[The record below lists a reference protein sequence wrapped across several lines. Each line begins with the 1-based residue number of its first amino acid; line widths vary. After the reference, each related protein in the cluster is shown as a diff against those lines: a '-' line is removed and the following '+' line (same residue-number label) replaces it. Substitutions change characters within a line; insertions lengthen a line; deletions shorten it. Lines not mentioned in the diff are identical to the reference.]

1 MNKSFEYNYQKM
13 LDALIDISE
22 YWNRDETW
30 AAMINACYHDS
41 ELATRTIEDLEPLE
55 QLASINITDKAERI
69 NQNCKNCT
77 FYIKGTE
84 QNNIFGF
91 NKPDGCKK
99 LGIFNQGEDFYC
111 AKFMLNTE
119 SMMI

>member
-1 MNKSFEYNYQKM
+1 MNKSFERNYQKM

-22 YWNRDETW
+22 YWNRDDETW
-30 AAMINACYHDS
+30 AAMVNACYHDS

-55 QLASINITDKAERI
+55 SINIVSQS
-69 NQNCKNCT
+69 NQNCKNCKNCT
-77 FYIKGTE
+77 SYIKGTE

-111 AKFMLNTE
+111 AKFTLNTD